1 MQRMTPAVLLSVSL
15 LAFGLVAAPAVAGP
29 PPFTTTELIG
39 GGTPITN
46 GNDLLLAIGAAVP
59 GTLIKLEPGTYDLQ
73 GQQIL
78 LPDFVDIEGSG
89 RDITTIFSDLTGAI
103 TTPTVVDVSAGING
117 EIRQLTIRAAAETA
131 VGVTSRS
138 DELLLTEVN
147 IELETNRSAVG
158 VRIDGAASRL
168 DEIFVRIFGAN
179 GNAIG
184 FEITGGGEPALTSCL
199 YFASNVVRRSIGVL
213 IDEASPVIES
223 TILFSLFNG
232 TNVGVLVS
240 GPTTQATI
248 RNVRAVVQGDESIGV
263 NVIKQSNARIK
274 ESSFF
279 VRSDTLAAGIQL
291 EEATAKV
298 TETTFNVASLFGFSP
313 NVWGARLDGPA
324 NLDSNQSN
332 YESSVF
338 AVENAGTG
346 AARFGA
352 SQLIGAAVPAVF
364 GPLVCAQSYNGA
376 YAPVNNFCN

>member
-1 MQRMTPAVLLSVSL
+1 MRSTTPAVLSLSL
-15 LAFGLVAAPAVAGP
+15 LIFGLLAAPALAGP

-39 GGTPITN
+39 GGTPVTN
-46 GNDLLLAIGAAVP
+46 GNDLLTAVAAAGP

-73 GQQIL
+73 GQQIN
-78 LPDFVDIEGSG
+78 LPDFVNIEGSG
-89 RDITTIFSDLTGAI
+89 RDITTIFSNLALAP
-103 TTPTVVDVSAGING
+103 TPTVVDVAAGING
-117 EIRQLTIRAAAETA
+117 EIRQLTIFAAAETA
-131 VGVTSRS
+131 VGVTSQS

-147 IELETNRSAVG
+147 IEIETNRSGVG
-158 VRIDGAASRL
+158 VRIDGAESRL
-168 DEIFVRIFGAN
+168 DEVFVRFLGAG

-184 FEITGGGEPALTSCL
+184 FELTGGGGPVLTSCL
-199 YFASNVVRRSIGVL
+199 YFASNVQRRSIGVL
-213 IDEASPVIES
+213 IDEASPIIEAS
-223 TILFSLFNG
+223 ILISLFNG
-232 TNVGVLVS
+232 SNTGVLVS

-248 RNVRAVVQGDESIGV
+248 RNVRTVVQGDQSVGV
-263 NVIKQSNARIK
+263 EVQKLANARIK

-279 VRSDTLAAGIQL
+279 VRSDTFAAGIQL
-291 EEATAKV
+291 EEASAKV
-298 TETTFNVASLFGFSP
+298 TETTFDVASLFLFSP
-313 NVWGARLDGPA
+313 NVFGARLSGPA

-338 AVENAGTG
+338 AVENIGSG

>member
-1 MQRMTPAVLLSVSL
+1 MLSVSL
-15 LAFGLVAAPAVAGP
+15 LALGLVAAPAAAGP

-39 GGTPITN
+39 GGTPIAN
-46 GNDLLLAIGAAVP
+46 GTQLLTTVIGAAP

-73 GQQIL
+73 GQQIN
-78 LPDFVDIEGSG
+78 LPNFVDIEGSG
-89 RDITTIFSDLTGAI
+89 RDITTIFSDLSLVA
-103 TTPTVVDVSAGING
+103 TPTVVDVAPGING
-117 EIRQLTIRAAAETA
+117 EIRQLTILAAAETA

-147 IELETNRSAVG
+147 IELETNRTSVG

-168 DEIFVRIFGAN
+168 DEVFVRILGAN

-184 FEITGGGEPALTSCL
+184 FEITGGGAPALTSCL
-199 YFASNVVRRSIGVL
+199 YFASNVLRRAIGVL
-213 IDEASPVIES
+213 IDEASPVIEGS
-223 TILFSLFNG
+223 ILFSLFNG
-232 TNVGVLVS
+232 ANTGILVS
-240 GPTTQATI
+240 GTSTQATI
-248 RNVRAVVQGDESIGV
+248 RNVRAVVQGEQSVGV
-263 NVIKQSNARIK
+263 AMQKLANARIK

-279 VRSDTLAAGIQL
+279 VRSDDFAAGIQL

-298 TETTFNVASLFGFSP
+298 TETTFNVASLFTFSP
-313 NVWGARLDGPA
+313 NVWGALLRGPA

-338 AVENAGTG
+338 AVENAGSG

-352 SQLIGAAVPAVF
+352 SQLIGTASPAVL